1 MSNPEYLQPVPDG
14 LVTRPS
20 GSWGAEK
27 LDYVRRYIDIFE
39 TAMKSK
45 WPQRNYIDLFAGPG
59 KNKTRET
66 GEILLGSPILSLTTK
81 YPFTNYY
88 FSDIDP
94 ARVEALKQ
102 RCSASPL
109 NNLVHIYKESANII
123 ASTIVATIRQYSPHS
138 LNLAFLDPDGL
149 ELEWNTVALLGTL
162 RCDLILHYSQYGFSR
177 FIRNAWEVNEE
188 TAVDRFFGTTEWRKI
203 YATWQNKNRKTG
215 MHRELIDLYQD
226 RLHSLGYQNVKRSD
240 ELAYEPL
247 IRNKRRNAPLYRLIF
262 ASKSTLGDE
271 FWQKI
276 TKRDVYGQK
285 RMF

>member
-1 MSNPEYLQPVPDG
+1 MNNPEYLQPVPDG

-20 GSWGAEK
+20 GPWGAEK

-94 ARVEALKQ
+94 ERVEALKQ
-102 RCSASPL
+102 RCGASPL

-123 ASTIVATIRQYSPHS
+123 ASTVVATIRQYSPHS

-149 ELEWNTVALLGTL
+149 ELEWSTVSQLGTL
-162 RCDLILHYSQYGFSR
+162 RCDLIIHYSQQGLSR
-177 FIRNAWEVNEE
+177 FIGRAYEQNEE
-188 TAVDRFFGTTEWRKI
+188 TIVDRFFGTQEWRNV
-203 YATWQNKNRKTG
+203 YAPWHNRSRRIG
-215 MHRELIDLYQD
+215 MHRDLMDFYKD
-226 RLHSLGYQNVKRSD
+226 RLASFGYEVKQSD
-240 ELAYEPL
+240 EIMPEPL
-247 IRNKRRNAPLYRLIF
+247 IRNKRRNSPLYRLIF
-262 ASKSTLGDE
+262 ASKSFLGEE

-276 TKRDVYGQK
+276 TKRDRHGQK
-285 RMF
+285 RLF